1 MYDHINKRVSLFKPF
16 HFSVLRMDTKVNIR
30 SLQFIVICLLL
41 LTSTWICFQH
51 YPSSKLISMKKTWL
65 CFRLIIL
72 PCLST
77 EECAVFNL
85 TCYSNGT
92 IIFHGIDNTA
102 YIGKKIFQLELNRI
116 NSVHEFIR
124 THSFISDFQSKKILF
139 RIEFSNNNN
148 NEIYFWRN
156 DSFSYTILTSLLN
169 IHTLA
174 SYKRWSVLLR
184 TAYML
189 SNRQQKFKRS
199 VENPSIQS
207 QSLIIPTTR
216 SPYITN
222 DYNQYITST
231 VQSIKTIE
239 IVLIPK
245 FDDDFCFS
253 SSQVTTTSTFDLIDA
268 CLSTNDIIGV
278 NQFYPLRDQ
287 FIWSLNENELFD
299 MQGKFL
305 RVWLLF
311 RRDLL
316 FNIIIKYISK
326 IR

>member
-1 MYDHINKRVSLFKPF
+1 
-16 HFSVLRMDTKVNIR
+16 MDMKVNFR
-30 SLQFIVICLLL
+30 SLQSIVICLLL
-41 LTSTWICFQH
+41 LTSIWICFQH
-51 YPSSKLISMKKTWL
+51 YPSSKLISIKKAWL
-65 CFRLIIL
+65 CFRLIIP

-92 IIFHGIDNTA
+92 IIFHGINNTA

-116 NSVHEFIR
+116 NSIHEFIR
-124 THSFISDFQSKKILF
+124 IHSFTSDFQSKKILF
-139 RIEFSNNNN
+139 RIEFFDKN

-156 DSFSYTILTSLLN
+156 DSISYTILTSLLN

-199 VENPSIQS
+199 VKNPSIQS
-207 QSLIIPTTR
+207 KSLIIPITR

-245 FDDDFCFS
+245 LDDDFCFS
-253 SSQVTTTSTFDLIDA
+253 SQVTTSTFDLIDA

-287 FIWSLNENELFD
+287 FIWSLNENELID